1 MSDLNK
7 AVLEALVEKSPTLVS
22 ALSNAAAYLY
32 ENLSGVNWAGF
43 YILRGDNLVLGPFQG
58 RPACDLIP
66 LTRGV
71 CGRAARE
78 GRIVR
83 VADVHA
89 CPEHIACD
97 ENSRSE
103 IVLPLRSGCGDQ
115 RSLWGVLD
123 IDSSVTDRFTDEDEK
138 ALAEAAGVME
148 RVITALGP
156 NLLG

>member
-7 AVLEALVEKSPTLVS
+7 AVLEALVEKSPSLVS
-22 ALSNAAAYLY
+22 ALSNASAYLY
-32 ENLSGVNWAGF
+32 ENLSGVNWVGF
-43 YILRGDNLVLGPFQG
+43 YILRGDALVLGPFQG

-78 GRIVR
+78 GSIVR

-115 RSLWGVLD
+115 RGLWGVLD
-123 IDSSVTDRFTDEDEK
+123 IDSPVTDRFTDEDEK
-138 ALAEAAGVME
+138 VLAEAAAVME
-148 RVITALGP
+148 RVITAIGP
-156 NLLG
+156 DLLG